1 MAPSR
6 HHAAAAGRQ
15 YARWLFFCVAMVVAL
30 AATGRGADDSDI
42 SVTEAEGVYR
52 VTATFSVPQTP
63 AAAVGVLTD
72 FERIPAYMP
81 DIKLSAV
88 RERGDSGTVVEQ
100 EAIAKF
106 MMFSK
111 RVHLLL
117 QVSESP
123 GTITFRDTCGR
134 SFAVYEG
141 SWVVANAADGTTIT
155 YRLAAKPNFE
165 VPGFVLKRLL
175 KRDASDLI
183 ARIKAEIATRGNL
196 RK

>member
-1 MAPSR
+1 MTPSR
-6 HHAAAAGRQ
+6 HYGAAAGRQ
-15 YARWLFFCVAMVVAL
+15 SARWRFFCVTIVVAL
-30 AATGRGADDSDI
+30 TATGRGADDS
-42 SVTEAEGVYR
+42 SVSVIEADGVYR
-52 VTATFSVPQTP
+52 VSATFSVPQTP
-63 AAAVGVLTD
+63 ASAVGVLTD

-88 RERGDSGTVVEQ
+88 REHGDSGTVVEQ

-106 MMFSK
+106 AMFSK
-111 RVHLLL
+111 RVHLIL
-117 QVSESP
+117 QVSQRAD
-123 GTITFRDTCGR
+123 TITFRDTCGR

-141 SWVVANAADGTTIT
+141 SWVVAKVGDGATIT

-183 ARIKAEIATRGNL
+183 ERIKAEIAARGNL